1 MQYLNRFNPIK
12 LRKVTRYLE
21 QAITEHN
28 ETAIRRKEILDFF
41 DKYGLQATKDAYKIS
56 KSTLYNWKRQHK
68 DNGIRGLIPLP
79 KTPLHKRQSKVNSL
93 VIEFI
98 TDYRNQYGK
107 ITQETIKPA
116 LDIYCKQNGIKTVS
130 IATIGR
136 IIRKLKKQGRI
147 THTKRYTLNARSGV
161 VKPYNRIKSKKQRI
175 NGYKPNNAGDLL
187 QIDSVHL
194 FACGV
199 RKYIITAIDLK
210 SRFAFSCTYD
220 RLNSLNA
227 TDFMSKLNKVV
238 PFKINKIQTDN
249 GSEFE
254 GYFANYLKANEI
266 EHFHNY
272 PRYPRGNAYI
282 ERFNRTIRQQYV
294 NTNMDWIDD
303 TKEFNKK
310 LMEYLLWYNSK
321 RPHKGIGYMTP
332 LDYIANEITNNPEKS
347 NMLRYLTNL
356 VKKGNFCAII
366 LV

>member
-12 LRKVTRYLE
+12 IRTVARQLE
-21 QAITEHN
+21 QALAN
-28 ETAIRRKEILDFF
+28 NDEIALKRQGIIDFF
-41 DKYGLQATKDAYKIS
+41 DKYGLEATKEAYKVS
-56 KSTLYNWKRQHK
+56 RSTLYQWKRAYK
-68 DNGIRGLIPLP
+68 AEGIKGLIPLP
-79 KTPLHKRQSKVNSL
+79 KTPAHKRQSKVSWL
-93 VIEFI
+93 IIKFI

-116 LDIYCKQNGIKTVS
+116 LDIYCKQNEIKTIS

-136 IIRKLKKQGRI
+136 IIRELKKQGRI
-147 THTKRYTLNARSGV
+147 THSKRYTLNARSGV
-161 VKPYNRIKSKKQRI
+161 VKAYNRIKSKKQRI
-175 NGYKPNNAGDLL
+175 NGYMPNNAGDLL

-210 SRFAFSCTYD
+210 SRFAFSCTYN

-227 TDFMSKLNKVV
+227 TDFMNKLTKVS

-254 GYFANYLKANEI
+254 GYFADYLKTNEI

-282 ERFNRTIRQQYV
+282 ERFNRTIREQYV
-294 NTNMDWIDD
+294 NMNMDWIDD

-321 RPHKGIGYMTP
+321 RPHKGIGYMAP
-332 LDYIANEITNNPEKS
+332 LDYIANEITNNPKKS
-347 NMLRYLTNL
+347 NMLRYLT
-356 VKKGNFCAII
+356 
-366 LV
+366 